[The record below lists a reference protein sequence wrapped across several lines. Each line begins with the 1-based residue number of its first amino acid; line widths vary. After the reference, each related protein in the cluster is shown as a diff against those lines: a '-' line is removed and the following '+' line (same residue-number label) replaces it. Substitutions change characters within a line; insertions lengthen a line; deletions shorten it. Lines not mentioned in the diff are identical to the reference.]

1 MARKS
6 MIVKSEREP
15 KYKVRKYTRCK
26 ICGRPT
32 SFSGRHWKVYN
43 TYCSLNCKNEDK
55 DIMYST
61 KQEDSCYEL
70 LCQYFGKNNDF

>member
-1 MARKS
+1 
-6 MIVKSEREP
+6 MINGQPVNVF
-15 KYKVRKYTRCK
+15 YITD
-26 ICGRPT
+26 
-32 SFSGRHWKVYN
+32 
-43 TYCSLNCKNEDK
+43 CSLNCKNEDK

>member
-1 MARKS
+1 MS
-6 MIVKSEREP
+6 WIMINGQPVNVF
-15 KYKVRKYTRCK
+15 YITD
-26 ICGRPT
+26 
-32 SFSGRHWKVYN
+32 
-43 TYCSLNCKNEDK
+43 CSLNCKNEDK